1 MPHSYLFV
9 VLLRQLELCPPGFQ
23 GAWGPGPSLHSLLA
37 ACRLGGNA
45 WLDPQC
51 GEWAAHDHVQLRTCV
66 PPPPPP
72 RLPSVCE
79 INVAFVWVTAALW
92 SSFATSHRGRVN
104 RPVGLNFRPASC
116 QLSNSETLSLLR
128 TEQAPGRGGRAAG
141 LRTLPLN
148 IFLKG
153 RREPGDVGS
162 GDGRGEVGVFRAP
175 CPQGS
180 CQLSPSWPHP
190 LSWLPSGIHTSAQ
203 WGLEHSHLLPPSP
216 ATSKPPVTS
225 LTPCS

>member
-1 MPHSYLFV
+1 MACVGGAVPHSYLFV

-92 SSFATSHRGRVN
+92 SSFATSQRKGKQAC
-104 RPVGLNFRPASC
+104 RP
-116 QLSNSETLSLLR
+116 QLQASLLPTQQLR
-128 TEQAPGRGGRAAG
+128 DTASAQDRAGSWAGREGCWAEDSTSEHLFEGKEGAWGCG
-141 LRTLPLN
+141 LR
-148 IFLKG
+148 
-153 RREPGDVGS
+153 
-162 GDGRGEVGVFRAP
+162 
-175 CPQGS
+175 
-180 CQLSPSWPHP
+180 
-190 LSWLPSGIHTSAQ
+190 
-203 WGLEHSHLLPPSP
+203 
-216 ATSKPPVTS
+216 
-225 LTPCS
+225 